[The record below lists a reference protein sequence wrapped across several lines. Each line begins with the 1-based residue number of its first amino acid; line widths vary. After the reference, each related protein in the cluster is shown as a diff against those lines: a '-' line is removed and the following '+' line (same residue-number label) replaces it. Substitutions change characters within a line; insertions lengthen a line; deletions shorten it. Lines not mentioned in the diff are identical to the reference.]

1 LRDYRRASPGVS
13 TTTAARRGYPCVF
26 EPTFIPTIA
35 QALRHA
41 ISISMSVR
49 SKSWYGP
56 DDRYLKVRADDGSLY
71 ILHFNEPHDEW
82 ALIMYRRAK

>member
-1 LRDYRRASPGVS
+1 VRIRTDFHPDDRAGPAPRHFYLDERQVE
-13 TTTAARRGYPCVF
+13 VV
-26 EPTFIPTIA
+26 ETID
-35 QALRHA
+35 Q
-41 ISISMSVR
+41 
-49 SKSWYGP
+49 WYGP